1 MRVAVFF
8 VCLCFMLLK
17 GIDNPLGRTYYS
29 GVGYALTAHEEEK
42 HLAVVTNGHWNCSFF
57 RDTRPVTEEECF
69 LSEEVEDEDP
79 DSLFAHKYKL
89 LARARLLYAGLSV
102 PKYNHRHFISSTFFS
117 DQASY
122 KYLLQ
127 GVLRI

>member
-1 MRVAVFF
+1 V
-8 VCLCFMLLK
+8 LLK

-29 GVGYALTAHEEEK
+29 GVGYALTANEEEK
-42 HLAVVTNGHWNCSFF
+42 YLAVVNNGHRDCSVF
-57 RDTRPVTEEECF
+57 RDTRPVAEDEYF
-69 LSEEVEDEDP
+69 LSEEVQDEDP
-79 DSLFAHKYKL
+79 DSCFAHKYKL
-89 LARARLLYAGLSV
+89 LARGRAIYSALSV
-102 PKYNHRHFISSTFFS
+102 LKYHRKYFKSSTFFS

>member
-29 GVGYALTAHEEEK
+29 GVGYALTANEEEK
-42 HLAVVTNGHWNCSFF
+42 HRESVACIHWDCSVF
-57 RDTRPVTEEECF
+57 RDTRPVTEDECL

-102 PKYNHRHFISSTFFS
+102 PKYNYRNFRSSTFLS

>member
-1 MRVAVFF
+1 MRLIVFF
-8 VCLCFMLLK
+8 VCLCLMLLK

-42 HLAVVTNGHWNCSFF
+42 HRESLAGAHWDCSVF
-57 RDTRPVTEEECF
+57 RDTRPVSKEEFILGEDIQ
-69 LSEEVEDEDP
+69 DEDP
-79 DSLFAHKYKL
+79 NSSFAYKYRL
-89 LARARLLYAGLSV
+89 LARGWPDNSTLSV
-102 PKYNHRHFISSTFFS
+102 SKYLRGYPISPALFS
-117 DQASY
+117 DQASD

>member
-1 MRVAVFF
+1 MRLIVFF
-8 VCLCFMLLK
+8 VCLCLMLMK

-42 HLAVVTNGHWNCSFF
+42 HRESITGALRDCSVF
-57 RDTRPVTEEECF
+57 RDTRPV
-69 LSEEVEDEDP
+69 SEEQFILGEDVEDEDP
-79 DSLFAHKYKL
+79 NSSFAYKYRL
-89 LARARLLYAGLSV
+89 LARGWPDYADISV
-102 PKYNHRHFISSTFFS
+102 SKYLRGYIISPALFS

-122 KYLLQ
+122 RYLLQ

>member
-29 GVGYALTAHEEEK
+29 GVGYALAANEEEK
-42 HLAVVTNGHWNCSFF
+42 HLAVVTSGHWDCSVFK
-57 RDTRPVTEEECF
+57 DTRPVTEDEYF
-69 LSEEVEDEDP
+69 LGEEVQDEDP
-79 DSLFAHKYKL
+79 DSCFAHKYKL
-89 LARARLLYAGLSV
+89 LARGRSTYSASAVL
-102 PKYNHRHFISSTFFS
+102 KYHRKYFRSPMFFS